1 MSTQNVSYTEE
12 MIQVLEGIEHVRARP
27 SMYIGDTTSRG
38 LHHLIWEIVD
48 NSIDE
53 AMAGFARMV
62 HVRLNKDG
70 SCTVSDDGRGIP
82 VGIHP
87 TEKIP
92 TVELVFAKLGASA
105 DVISGGRF
113 AVNVVSGWFKGEF
126 HALGEPWLE
135 HDERYRRSEE
145 FIRVLKASWT
155 QDEAEFS
162 GDFYNLHGYTLKP
175 KPLQKPHPQIFQGG
189 NSTAARQMAG
199 RVSDWYFMN
208 GGSKTGMGY
217 RETDWS
223 LPREYQEIIERQNVH
238 PCRCSA

>member
-1 MSTQNVSYTEE
+1 MTNNQ
-12 MIQVLEGIEHVRARP
+12 IRQPAVLGKMA
-27 SMYIGDTTSRG
+27 TT
-38 LHHLIWEIVD
+38 L
-48 NSIDE
+48 
-53 AMAGFARMV
+53 
-62 HVRLNKDG
+62 
-70 SCTVSDDGRGIP
+70 
-82 VGIHP
+82 
-87 TEKIP
+87 
-92 TVELVFAKLGASA
+92 

-126 HALGEPWLE
+126 SALGEPWLE

-175 KPLQKPHPQIFQGG
+175 KPLQKPHPEIFQGG

-208 GGSKTGMGY
+208 GNSFDGVRSQIEEVSAYAKDAGREPGSDIRFGLNAFIVARDSEAEA
-217 RETDWS
+217 REVV
-223 LPREYQEIIERQNVH
+223 EEIIADVRSSQQLDAARRISVPLRQVREIIAAG
-238 PCRCSA
+238 PGRLDVQV